1 MKTTLYQPT
10 PEDRERWRL
19 TAIRACKEEIERY
32 NRIMPALTKA
42 VVAWG
47 AAAVTLEKNENMICV
62 VKEIDLEG
70 L

>member
-10 PEDRERWRL
+10 PEDRERWRIGG
-19 TAIRACKEEIERY
+19 IRACEEEIERY

-47 AAAVTLEKNENMICV
+47 SAAVTLKKSENMICV
-62 VKEIDLEG
+62 VKAVDLG
-70 L
+70 RL